1 VSRFSQAIS
10 EGDGIS
16 VIPLL
21 EGDVAGLAALAEE
34 AGAEAVAVRSL
45 AEVEQVRSRCSLPV
59 LVREPE
65 FALDQDFRDVS
76 PGGADA
82 CVVIFGRVGE
92 DEGLLEGLYERVQQ
106 EATDCVVEVRDDEE
120 LRETLERV
128 DPDIF
133 LIAERDAVEDWQE
146 LERTLDLLPDVPA
159 GKLVISE
166 AGVVARE
173 QVVALERAG
182 VDAILVGPTSLQDF
196 PAALAELTGRV
207 EI

>member
-1 VSRFSQAIS
+1 MSRFSQAIS

-21 EGDVAGLAALAEE
+21 EGDIGELAALAEE
-34 AGAEAVAVRSL
+34 AGAEAVAVWRL
-45 AEVEQVRSRCSLPV
+45 GEVEQVRSRCSLPV

-65 FALDQDFRDVS
+65 FDVDVS
-76 PGGADA
+76 SVGADA
-82 CVVIFGRVGE
+82 CVVIFSRFGE

-106 EATDCVVEVRDDEE
+106 DAVACVVEVRDDEE

-128 DPDIF
+128 DPEIF
-133 LIAERDAVEDWQE
+133 LIAERDPDKDWQE

-182 VDAILVGPTSLQDF
+182 VDGILVGPTFLQDF
-196 PAALAELTGRV
+196 PAALAELTGRA
-207 EI
+207 ET